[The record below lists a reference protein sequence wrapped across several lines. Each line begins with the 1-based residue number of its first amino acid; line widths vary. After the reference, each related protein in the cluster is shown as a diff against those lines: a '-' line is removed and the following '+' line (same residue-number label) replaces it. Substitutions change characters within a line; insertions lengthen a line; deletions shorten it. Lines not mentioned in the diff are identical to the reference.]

1 MSDYCLQK
9 YYLINLS
16 TRNISVSTHLRSEN
30 YTLKSG
36 KCIYLGNLTD
46 ELVVKYQRYSALNIS
61 LRILTKD
68 KIKQVLSKCINAT
81 DELVASLTEDKPVR
95 TPHPAGSIADV
106 DFFVKKED
114 KANPLLMAA
123 AKQELE
129 KKLALASANKKD
141 DNKAVESVSSTKE
154 VLEEKAEPI
163 KEEVVVE
170 ETEKPVVVEESV
182 IVEQKDVEDD
192 VHSVTG
198 NKEESNIVADEEK
211 PKEYDVLEESIKQDV
226 KEMSYNQLYDLAKAN
241 NLLKGQKG
249 RPSKAKL
256 IELLA
261 ENFK

>member
-106 DFFVKKED
+106 DIFVKKED

-129 KKLALASANKKD
+129 KKLALASASKKE
-141 DNKAVESVSSTKE
+141 DNKAVESVSDTKE
-154 VLEEKAEPI
+154 VLEEPI
-163 KEEVVVE
+163 KEEVIVE
-170 ETEKPVVVEESV
+170 ETEEPVVVEESV
-182 IVEQKDVEDD
+182 IVEQKDVEEDIQT
-192 VHSVTG
+192 VTG
-198 NKEESNIVADEEK
+198 NKEESNTVADEEK

-226 KEMSYNQLYDLAKAN
+226 KDMSYNQLYDLAKAN
-241 NLLKGQKG
+241 NLIKGQKG

-256 IELLA
+256 IELLT
-261 ENFK
+261 ENSK